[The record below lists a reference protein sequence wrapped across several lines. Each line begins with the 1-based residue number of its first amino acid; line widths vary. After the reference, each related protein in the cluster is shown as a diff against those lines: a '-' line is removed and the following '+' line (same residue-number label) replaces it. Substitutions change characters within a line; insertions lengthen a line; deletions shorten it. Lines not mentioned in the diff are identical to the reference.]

1 MEPSANADL
10 HYMQSDLKDYNT
22 VCCILDSSDA
32 DIAEPEPVEQKLFG
46 I

>member
-10 HYMQSDLKDYNT
+10 HYMQSDPKDYNT

-32 DIAEPEPVEQKLFG
+32 EPEPVEQKLFG